1 MMSNERELLRQQ
13 YGQVYDDISSILFRH
28 DVAEINFEFNTD
40 EYEPEVDVILPR
52 INDSLS
58 KEDLV
63 NIIYEEFV
71 NFFREDI
78 IKPKGHIDYIVMAD
92 EIWDV
97 WSRRTKREGE

>member
-1 MMSNERELLRQQ
+1 
-13 YGQVYDDISSILFRH
+13 VYDEISSILFRH

-40 EYEPEVDVILPR
+40 EYELEVDAILPR

-71 NFFREDI
+71 NFFCEGI
-78 IKPKGHIDYIVMAD
+78 IKPKGHTDYIVMDD

-97 WSRRTKREGE
+97 WSKRTKRD

>member
-1 MMSNERELLRQQ
+1 MMSDKRELLRQ
-13 YGQVYDDISSILFRH
+13 VYDEISSILFRH
-28 DVAEINFEFNTD
+28 DVAGINFEFNTD
-40 EYEPEVDVILPR
+40 EYEPEVDAILPR

-78 IKPKGHIDYIVMAD
+78 IKPKGHIDYIVMTD

-97 WSRRTKREGE
+97 WSKRTKRD